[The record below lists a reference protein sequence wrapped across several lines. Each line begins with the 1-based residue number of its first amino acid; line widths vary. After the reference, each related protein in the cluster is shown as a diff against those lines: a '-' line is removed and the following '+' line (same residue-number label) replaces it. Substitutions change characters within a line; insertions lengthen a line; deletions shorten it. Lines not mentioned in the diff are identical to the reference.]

1 MEVLKRKLYNMQHEL
16 EDDFLMEVTHKEAK
30 ATTEGRKLLRF
41 LKRRRRVMSNVLNAL
56 ERIG

>member
-16 EDDFLMEVTHKEAK
+16 EDAFQIEITLKEAK

-41 LKRRRRVMSNVLNAL
+41 LKRRRRVMSKVLNAL